1 MRARDRRFP
10 EVVVFVHHFG
20 GDKRSTLRH
29 GRMMND
35 LGYDCVRFSL
45 KRNCGTRRSHS
56 ATVAQPGFAAL
67 PVASNLRWGIRGIWA
82 EQIGAVLDA
91 IEQTK
96 IVYSLSMPSACAI
109 DAISRRRARDV
120 AALICDGGPFLELR
134 RCVRNLYEI
143 EYKVRPR
150 VALEL
155 ATFASLLFW
164 GLGFRRDLAARLNE
178 IPSGFR
184 VLSIRGLRDP
194 LVPESAIDAAWELQ
208 QHLSVRT
215 LRLPDGAHLDG
226 LKRFPAEYTEA
237 VKSFLQIE
245 RR

>member
-1 MRARDRRFP
+1 MRARERRFP
-10 EVVVFVHHFG
+10 EVVVLVHHFG

-45 KRNCGTRRSHS
+45 KRHLGAGRSN
-56 ATVAQPGFAAL
+56 PGFAAL
-67 PVASNLRWGIRGIWA
+67 PVASDLRWGIRGVWA
-82 EQIGAVLDA
+82 AQISSVLDS

-96 IVYSLSMPSACAI
+96 IVYSLSMPTACAI
-109 DAISRRRARDV
+109 EAIARRGARDV
-120 AALICDGGPFLELR
+120 SALICDGGPFLELR

-150 VALEL
+150 VALEI

-164 GLGFRRDLAARLNE
+164 GPGFKRDLTARLDE
-178 IPSGFR
+178 IPPGFR

-194 LVPESAIDAAWELQ
+194 LVPESAIDAVWALKR
-208 QHLSVRT
+208 HLSVQT
-215 LRLPDGAHLDG
+215 LRLPEGAHLDG
-226 LKRFPAEYTEA
+226 LKRFPTEYIEA
-237 VKSFLQIE
+237 VKSFLSLE